1 MNQLPAIRASKPVGS
16 VRAAMAVPAT
26 IAAAGDHAARRFLEF
41 FAATIRNKN
50 TRMAY
55 YRAVTEFFA
64 WVERHK
70 IGQLVEFGPAPRPRL
85 CRDAASHGRQADRQA
100 APRRHTHVLR

>member
-1 MNQLPAIRASKPVGS
+1 
-16 VRAAMAVPAT
+16 MAVPA
-26 IAAAGDHAARRFLEF
+26 IVADAGDHAARRFLEF

-64 WVERHK
+64 WVERHG
-70 IGQLVEFGPAPRPRL
+70 IGQLVDIEPLHVATYIEVGGCEFRARP
-85 CRDAASHGRQADRQA
+85 
-100 APRRHTHVLR
+100 